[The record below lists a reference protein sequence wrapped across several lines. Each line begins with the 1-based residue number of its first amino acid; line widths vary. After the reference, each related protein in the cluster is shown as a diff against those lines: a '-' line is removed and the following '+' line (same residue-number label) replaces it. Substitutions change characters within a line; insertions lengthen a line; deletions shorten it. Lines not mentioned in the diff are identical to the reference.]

1 MKTLNKKETIRNIMA
16 LLDSGKTV
24 CINGG
29 ELWLGR
35 GRVNNKIY
43 IFWQHFGSSANRR
56 NLQELTWIINTIFR
70 CKYKNIV
77 YTCK

>member
-1 MKTLNKKETIRNIMA
+1 MKTLNKKETIKNIMA
-16 LLDSGKTV
+16 LLDNGKTIYV
-24 CINGG
+24 NNG

-35 GRVNNKIY
+35 GRLNNKKY

-56 NLQELTWIINTIFR
+56 NLQELTWIINTIFQ

-77 YTCK
+77 YTYK